1 VPEGRVFLYATLPQV
16 LPQLVSYTL
25 YRWENNIRAAAV
37 LGVVGAGGLG
47 QMLAF
52 HLGLFQMAETGS
64 VLAAMFVLVAIVD
77 VGSYAARR
85 AMSR

>member
-1 VPEGRVFLYATLPQV
+1 VFLYATLPQV
-16 LPQLVSYTL
+16 LPQLMSYAL

-64 VLAAMFVLVAIVD
+64 VLAAMIVLVGFVD
-77 VGSYAARR
+77 AGSYVARR
-85 AMSR
+85 VMTR

>member
-1 VPEGRVFLYATLPQV
+1 MRMACSAITPA
-16 LPQLVSYTL
+16 S
-25 YRWENNIRAAAV
+25 ASAAV

-52 HLGLFQMAETGS
+52 HLGLFQMAETAT
-64 VLAAMFVLVAIVD
+64 VLAAMLAQVLLVD
-77 VGSYAARR
+77 ALSYLARR